1 MCVSYSAVI
10 TQLGLSVKFTEAFWE
25 VGTTH
30 FTESVCVLPLL
41 ASFTSDTS
49 INKDH
54 IKTFRYETQANQ

>member
-10 TQLGLSVKFTEAFWE
+10 TQLGLSVSLYTEAFWE

-49 INKDH
+49 INKDL
-54 IKTFRYETQANQ
+54 A